1 MVRLVAFG
9 AAALALLFIAAAIVR
24 HWRERAVYNQLAE
37 HNQVR
42 PHRPKGVSDA
52 RPFTGESDP
61 NPCGLGGGA
70 ANRTGSLRCYFAE
83 GLDYVVAWLRI
94 VSPEDHGEMIGPHL
108 AAS

>member
-61 NPCGLGGGA
+61 NLAVSAGAPLTELGAYA
-70 ANRTGSLRCYFAE
+70 AT
-83 GLDYVVAWLRI
+83 
-94 VSPEDHGEMIGPHL
+94 SPKVWIMLLPGFG
-108 AAS
+108 